1 MRGPQCPNTSRS
13 LYPGP
18 HHPNGMCAKV
28 QAGDGDERR
37 VAAASAGRPACR
49 ACSVGRTRR
58 AAAQDAKTQS
68 GLCCTMR
75 CQAEAAAHGAR
86 ATPAAAPAE
95 RALRA
100 RHGRTAERAPL
111 ALGLVEGGLVELG
124 LLLGLLPLPA
134 LAARLGKLVVG
145 GRRVVLAVILLR
157 VGALAM
163 QPRALRGRPRKAC
176 VTGGC
181 GCACRHSSLLTA
193 RRTLVEQRAGAARSA
208 ATQGPDWRTG
218 AGTAPVPLRT
228 RCPLGPA
235 VRCGP
240 RPVPAAR
247 LSSRARPTRLC
258 AWQALGGAGAAACG
272 AGER

>member
-1 MRGPQCPNTSRS
+1 MPKHVAISISR
-13 LYPGP
+13 
-18 HHPNGMCAKV
+18 
-28 QAGDGDERR
+28 
-37 VAAASAGRPACR
+37 AASSKRHVRQSAGGGMAMKGAWRPHQQGGRPA
-49 ACSVGRTRR
+49 GRVQLGAPAAPPPRTQRR
-58 AAAQDAKTQS
+58 KAGSAPPCAAR
-68 GLCCTMR
+68 LRPPRM
-75 CQAEAAAHGAR
+75 AR
-86 ATPAAAPAE
+86 DTPAAAPAE

-134 LAARLGKLVVG
+134 LAARLGKLVVR
-145 GRRVVLAVILLR
+145 GRRVVLAVVLLR

-193 RRTLVEQRAGAARSA
+193 HRTFVEQRARAARSA

-228 RCPLGPA
+228 LCPLGPA

-240 RPVPAAR
+240 QPVPAAR

>member
-1 MRGPQCPNTSRS
+1 MKGAWR
-13 LYPGP
+13 P
-18 HHPNGMCAKV
+18 HQQG
-28 QAGDGDERR
+28 
-37 VAAASAGRPACR
+37 GRPA
-49 ACSVGRTRR
+49 GRVQLGAPAAPPPRTQRR
-58 AAAQDAKTQS
+58 KAGSAPPCAAR
-68 GLCCTMR
+68 LRPPRM
-75 CQAEAAAHGAR
+75 AR
-86 ATPAAAPAE
+86 DTPAAAPAE

-111 ALGLVEGGLVELG
+111 ALGLVE
-124 LLLGLLPLPA
+124 
-134 LAARLGKLVVG
+134 ARLGKLVVG